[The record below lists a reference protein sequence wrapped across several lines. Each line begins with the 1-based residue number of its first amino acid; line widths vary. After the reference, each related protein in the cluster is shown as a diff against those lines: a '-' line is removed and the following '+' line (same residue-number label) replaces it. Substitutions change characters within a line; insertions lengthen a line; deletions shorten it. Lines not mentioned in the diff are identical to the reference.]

1 MRISLVICQGAPNT
15 TRCIKTAYRW
25 RALRERFPVREHPAP
40 PGALRQQSIIVR
52 QDILVQVREHPAP
65 SGALRSDYPAEYAAD
80 NAPGQGAPSTI
91 RRVQDLV
98 PEGQVV
104 VLGPST
110 KGRRPAGAAVAPR
123 PVAPSAA
130 LRLPFA
136 VRCAHKGPELGNAV
150 RTQGQNQAVVRGV
163 VLRNSIPCA
172 RNRDLRTKE
181 EPPVL
186 PDASG
191 REPETLGPGS
201 RPTPTMCRRSALRC
215 YDSGVPGLS
224 GGPGWMLPGGGRG
237 CLSH

>member
-1 MRISLVICQGAPNT
+1 M
-15 TRCIKTAYRW
+15 
-25 RALRERFPVREHPAP
+25 
-40 PGALRQQSIIVR
+40 
-52 QDILVQVREHPAP
+52 
-65 SGALRSDYPAEYAAD
+65 
-80 NAPGQGAPSTI
+80 
-91 RRVQDLV
+91 
-98 PEGQVV
+98 
-104 VLGPST
+104 VLGPSA
-110 KGRRPAGAAVAPR
+110 KEWRPAGAAVAPR
-123 PVAPSAA
+123 PVAPSAV
-130 LRLPFA
+130 LRLLSA

-150 RTQGQNQAVVRGV
+150 RTQGRNQAVVRDA
-163 VLRNSIPCA
+163 VLRNSVPCA

-215 YDSGVPGLS
+215 YDSGVPGRS